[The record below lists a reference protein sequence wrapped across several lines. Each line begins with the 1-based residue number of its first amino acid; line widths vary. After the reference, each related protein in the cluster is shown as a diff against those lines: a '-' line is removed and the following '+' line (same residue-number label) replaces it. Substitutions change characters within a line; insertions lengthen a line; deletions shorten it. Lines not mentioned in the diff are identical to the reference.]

1 MATRSMGKA
10 TVSFG
15 LVSIPVKIFTAS
27 DSSKSVSFNLLDPES
42 KIRLRQ
48 QLINP
53 QSGEVVERKDAIKGY
68 EFAKDQY
75 VTFTQDELRELEA
88 QANKTIDINEFIP
101 AKEIDPVYFD
111 KAYYLAPDQGGE
123 RAYALLAKALQDSG
137 RVALARYAARGKE
150 YLVMVRCMED
160 GALVMQQ
167 LRYQEEVRALDEIP
181 IPEVEVK
188 DSELQLAMQLIDQV
202 SQDEFHPETYQDTVS
217 QRVRDLI
224 EKKVQGEDIVSVTE
238 EAPQAQIIDLMSALK
253 ASLGDDEKRKGA
265 KAAEDEGDEEEK
277 EKAAES

>member
-15 LVSIPVKIFTAS
+15 LVSIPIKIFTSS
-27 DSSKSVSFNLLDPES
+27 DSSSSVSFNLLDPES
-42 KIRLRQ
+42 KTRLRQ
-48 QLINP
+48 QLINAK
-53 QSGEVVERKDAIKGY
+53 GDVVERKDAIKGY

-75 VTFTQDELRELEA
+75 VTFTQEELRELEA
-88 QANKTIDINEFIP
+88 QANKTIEISEFIP

-111 KAYYLAPDQGGE
+111 KAYYLSPDQGGE
-123 RAYALLAKALQDSG
+123 RAYALLAKALQKSG

-150 YLVMVRCMED
+150 YLVMVRCMGD
-160 GALVMQQ
+160 GALVMQH

-181 IPEVEVK
+181 LPQVEVK
-188 DSELQLAMQLIDQV
+188 EPELDLAMQLIDQV
-202 SQDEFHPETYQDTVS
+202 SHEEFHPENYRDTVS
-217 QRVRDLI
+217 KRVRELI
-224 EKKVQGEDIVSVTE
+224 EKKVEGEDIVSTAG

-253 ASLGDDEKRKGA
+253 ASLGGDDKERKSA
-265 KAAEDEGDEEEK
+265 KAAEEGPQEEAQ